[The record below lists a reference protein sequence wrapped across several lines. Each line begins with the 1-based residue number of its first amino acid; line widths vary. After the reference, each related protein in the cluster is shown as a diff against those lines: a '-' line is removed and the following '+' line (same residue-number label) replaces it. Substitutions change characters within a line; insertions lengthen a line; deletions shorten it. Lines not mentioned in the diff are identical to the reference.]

1 MDAEDK
7 KQIVS
12 SLLGMFPNYNQHLS
26 SFMNI
31 KELDLTKSQL
41 KVLLILT
48 KEDSLSMGEL
58 AEKMCISREQAS
70 RVINSLADRDLID
83 RTIHPGNRR
92 QIDISL
98 SEEGRRQLSH
108 MVRTYS
114 DAMFQAL
121 DKLTSEE
128 LQDFLSALN
137 IVIRTLDKIC
147 I

>member
-137 IVIRTLDKIC
+137 IVIRTLDKI
-147 I
+147 